1 MERLTFE
8 GNFCDIAMCQDVPGG
23 SFCENG
29 ACSQRKVWERLKAYE
44 DTGLEPEEVNAVKL
58 ALMGKSV
65 AEVKEFEG
73 IPIDRLRELAQAD
86 KERSKGCEWCEDE
99 IMFDSE
105 DMELELQHPLEDD
118 PRVVY
123 PNFCPMCG
131 RSLKEKS
138 K

>member
-44 DTGLEPEEVNAVKL
+44 DTGLEPEEIYQFRNLTK
-58 ALMGKSV
+58 M
-65 AEVKEFEG
+65 
-73 IPIDRLRELAQAD
+73 IPFDRLRELAQAD

-105 DMELELQHPLEDD
+105 DMDLELQHPLEDE
-118 PRVVY
+118 PRMVY

-131 RSLKEKS
+131 RSLKEES